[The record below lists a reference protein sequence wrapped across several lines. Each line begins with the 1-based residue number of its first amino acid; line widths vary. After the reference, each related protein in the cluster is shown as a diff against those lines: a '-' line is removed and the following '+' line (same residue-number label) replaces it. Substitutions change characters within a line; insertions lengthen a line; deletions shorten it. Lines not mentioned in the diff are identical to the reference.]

1 MHVFSDLIPDKR
13 SFIVLLHGRPKLSE
27 PLFDFDYLLYSLP
40 RQTTFPNGPRFS
52 VAQY

>member
-1 MHVFSDLIPDKR
+1 MHVFCDLIPDKR

-27 PLFDFDYLLYSLP
+27 PLFDFDYLPYSLP
-40 RQTTFPNGPRFS
+40 RQSFPNGPRFS